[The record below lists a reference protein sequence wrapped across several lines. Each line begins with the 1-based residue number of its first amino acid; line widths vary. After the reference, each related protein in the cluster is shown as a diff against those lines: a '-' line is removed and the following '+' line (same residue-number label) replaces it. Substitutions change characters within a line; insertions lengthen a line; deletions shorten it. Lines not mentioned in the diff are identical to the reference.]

1 MSQRS
6 SRKEQ
11 IRFSDP
17 RLKRMFQFGG
27 TLLKKSNAK
36 SARPL
41 STKHA
46 VHVVLSS
53 SKATGEWSL
62 RSLKNQKM
70 VERVLKRLAKLY
82 GIKIHEFGNVG
93 NNVHILLKLPHRK
106 VFSPFI
112 RALSGTIALKATGS
126 NKLSKLKEKFWD
138 QRPWTRIVELTRRY
152 SLATDQV
159 IQNHLIRIGILS
171 DWSLSYRKYFST
183 A

>member
-1 MSQRS
+1 MYRGS
-6 SRKEQ
+6 SLNEQ

-27 TLLKKSNAK
+27 SLLKKSNAK

-62 RSLKNQKM
+62 RSLKNQKI

-82 GIKIHEFGNVG
+82 GIKIYEFGNVG
-93 NNVHILLKLPHRK
+93 NHVHILIKLPHRK

-126 NKLSKLKEKFWD
+126 NKLSKLKNKFWD
-138 QRPWTRIVELTRRY
+138 QRPWTRIVALKRNY
-152 SLATDQV
+152 SLATDQA
-159 IQNHLIRIGILS
+159 IQNHLIRIGFIS
-171 DWSLSYRKYFST
+171 EWSTSYRKYFST